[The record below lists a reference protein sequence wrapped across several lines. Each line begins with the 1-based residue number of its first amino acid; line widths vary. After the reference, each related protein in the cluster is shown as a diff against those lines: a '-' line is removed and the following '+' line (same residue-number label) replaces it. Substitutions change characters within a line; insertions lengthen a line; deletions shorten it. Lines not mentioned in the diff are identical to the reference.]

1 MPAIHIGDIQ
11 IPVQMVQ
18 QTTPSLK
25 IMDATG
31 TVYYA
36 DAMAGACPDSVKVS
50 DGTNVYSVGT
60 QYLYYESDS
69 VNSCDTI
76 SLPPGCYSVQVR
88 GGRGGAGGGNGG
100 AGMDAVT
107 QTYSFTITQQTDAV
121 VFRGGDGNAG
131 AVNTSGNAAS
141 GGGGGASGVASM
153 FAINGAV
160 VMSDGG
166 AGGRGAGGID
176 ANGDAHDCG
185 AGGGGNAGDM
195 SNALGGYADSGLG
208 NGFFLCGAG
217 GGGAPSGSGG
227 DGASSGTYRADAG
240 GDGTGTGGGDGGAAH
255 RMLSERSGGDG
266 GATLSF
272 SCGGQMLYSYGGGG
286 GGGVQ
291 ASSNVPY
298 RDVNGGAGGTGS
310 TEASDTSFVRIYKF
324 GNV

>member
-1 MPAIHIGDIQ
+1 MPAIHIDDIQ

-88 GGRGGAGGGNGG
+88 GGRGG
-100 AGMDAVT
+100 
-107 QTYSFTITQQTDAV
+107 
-121 VFRGGDGNAG
+121 R
-131 AVNTSGNAAS
+131 
-141 GGGGGASGVASM
+141 
-153 FAINGAV
+153 
-160 VMSDGG
+160 GG

-208 NGFFLCGAG
+208 NV
-217 GGGAPSGSGG
+217 
-227 DGASSGTYRADAG
+227 
-240 GDGTGTGGGDGGAAH
+240 
-255 RMLSERSGGDG
+255 RSGIFI
-266 GATLSF
+266 L
-272 SCGGQMLYSYGGGG
+272 
-286 GGGVQ
+286 
-291 ASSNVPY
+291 
-298 RDVNGGAGGTGS
+298 
-310 TEASDTSFVRIYKF
+310 EARKTSLKTK
-324 GNV
+324 NNAELN

>member
-31 TVYYA
+31 TVYYV

-88 GGRGGAGGGNGG
+88 GGRGGAGG
-100 AGMDAVT
+100 
-107 QTYSFTITQQTDAV
+107 
-121 VFRGGDGNAG
+121 
-131 AVNTSGNAAS
+131 
-141 GGGGGASGVASM
+141 
-153 FAINGAV
+153 
-160 VMSDGG
+160 
-166 AGGRGAGGID
+166 RGAGGID

-208 NGFFLCGAG
+208 NGFFLCG
-217 GGGAPSGSGG
+217 
-227 DGASSGTYRADAG
+227 AG

-298 RDVNGGAGGTGS
+298 RDVNGGVGGTGS
-310 TEASDTSFVRIYKF
+310 TGASDTSFVRIYKF

>member
-100 AGMDAVT
+100 AGMDAVA

-160 VMSDGG
+160 VMSD
-166 AGGRGAGGID
+166 
-176 ANGDAHDCG
+176 CG

-227 DGASSGTYRADAG
+227 DGASSGAYRADAG

-310 TEASDTSFVRIYKF
+310 TGASDTSYVRIYKF